1 MTHKLFDID
10 VVIEGVPAL
19 LPYLPVTLEI
29 VLISAFFAL
38 ILGFIVALI
47 KVHEV
52 PVLKN
57 IATVYVSYMRGTPIL
72 VQLYISYYGIPLS
85 LQYLKLY
92 TGIEISM
99 ESVPNILFVFFAFIL
114 NEAAYASET
123 IRAALL
129 AVEKGQIEAG
139 YSIGLSRLQVFRYII
154 LPESLKIA
162 IPSLGNIFIGLLKGT
177 SLAFVCAVI
186 ELTAASRLIAANN
199 LRFFEMYIAL
209 SLIYWGLSLISERIF
224 IWIEKKL
231 RKSENAIRS
240 DKKLVKN
247 AAEGQEKKDE

>member
-1 MTHKLFDID
+1 MGPKLFDPN

-29 VLISAFFAL
+29 VLVSAFFAL

-85 LQYLKLY
+85 LQYLKAS
-92 TGIEISM
+92 TGINISADAI
-99 ESVPNILFVFFAFIL
+99 PNMAFVLFAFIL

-123 IRAALL
+123 IRAALI
-129 AVEKGQIEAG
+129 AVDKGQIEAG

-177 SLAFVCAVI
+177 SLAFVCAVV

-209 SLIYWGLSLISERIF
+209 SLIYWCLSLISERIF
-224 IWIEKKL
+224 IFAEKKL
-231 RKSENAIRS
+231 NKSANAIR
-240 DKKLVKN
+240 KNKQLVNNKLT
-247 AAEGQEKKDE
+247 AEEEK